1 MRKIIG
7 VHLKDKKF
15 SYKPGERRQPR
26 EKPNCHPREMLIF
39 GDIHMPAKGNGI
51 SMKDFQQICRGSV

>member
-1 MRKIIG
+1 
-7 VHLKDKKF
+7 
-15 SYKPGERRQPR
+15 
-26 EKPNCHPREMLIF
+26 MLIF